1 MCNSDFSQNKYLLI
15 HYYNSIECTLSI
27 VYDLHMSDYIDVL
40 KKIGLNFR
48 VERIKRRLS
57 QEKFAELANVHTNY
71 IGKVERGEQ
80 NLTIKKVVVLADS
93 LGVPVENI
101 FHLNE

>member
-1 MCNSDFSQNKYLLI
+1 
-15 HYYNSIECTLSI
+15 
-27 VYDLHMSDYIDVL
+27 MSDYEEVL

-48 VERIKRRLS
+48 VERTKRTLS

-80 NLTIKKVVVLADS
+80 NLTVKKIFALANS
-93 LGVPVENI
+93 LNVPVEEI
-101 FHLNE
+101 LNLTK

>member
-1 MCNSDFSQNKYLLI
+1 MINYVDI
-15 HYYNSIECTLSI
+15 
-27 VYDLHMSDYIDVL
+27 L

-48 VERIKRRLS
+48 GERIKQGLS

-80 NLTIKKVVVLADS
+80 NLTVKKIIDLANSLEISEEKVFDFSKVLRQ
-93 LGVPVENI
+93 
-101 FHLNE
+101 

>member
-1 MCNSDFSQNKYLLI
+1 
-15 HYYNSIECTLSI
+15 
-27 VYDLHMSDYIDVL
+27 MSDYEEVL

-48 VERIKRRLS
+48 VERTQRTLS

-80 NLTIKKVVVLADS
+80 NLTVKKIVALANS
-93 LGVPVENI
+93 LNVPIEEI
-101 FHLNE
+101 LNLTK

>member
-1 MCNSDFSQNKYLLI
+1 
-15 HYYNSIECTLSI
+15 
-27 VYDLHMSDYIDVL
+27 MSDYEEVL

-48 VERIKRRLS
+48 VERTKRTLS

-80 NLTIKKVVVLADS
+80 NLTIKKIVALANS
-93 LGVPVENI
+93 LNVPIEEI
-101 FHLNE
+101 LNLTK

>member
-1 MCNSDFSQNKYLLI
+1 MA
-15 HYYNSIECTLSI
+15 
-27 VYDLHMSDYIDVL
+27 DYVTIL

-48 VERIKRRLS
+48 IERTKKYLS

-80 NLTIKKVVVLADS
+80 NLTIKKIVDLANALNVS
-93 LGVPVENI
+93 VEEI
-101 FHLNE
+101 LKIV

>member
-1 MCNSDFSQNKYLLI
+1 
-15 HYYNSIECTLSI
+15 
-27 VYDLHMSDYIDVL
+27 MSDYEEVL

-48 VERIKRRLS
+48 VERTKRTLS

-80 NLTIKKVVVLADS
+80 NLTVKKIVALANS
-93 LGVPVENI
+93 LNVPIEEI
-101 FHLNE
+101 LNLTI